1 MSMAYMVIY
10 TYTAELYNTK
20 IRVLSMGFFNF
31 ISKISG
37 VAMPLVVDVFYS
49 FGPTGPFIIFGLLS
63 LISSISIYTMK
74 DTTNMDLDD

>member
-1 MSMAYMVIY
+1 MAYMVIY

-37 VAMPLVVDVFYS
+37 VAMLIDVLA
-49 FGPTGPFIIFGLLS
+49 IVMAKLL
-63 LISSISIYTMK
+63 K
-74 DTTNMDLDD
+74 KE